1 MQVGWYLLA
10 VLSNRI
16 FLVRWESRFV
26 SWEGSPFG
34 LRHIFTSELDIF
46 SWPQE
51 VSAAW
56 DTAHILCNNCF
67 IDCPGGIGRRL
78 LHCHL

>member
-67 IDCPGGIGRRL
+67 IDCPGGVDRRL
-78 LHCHL
+78 LHYHL